1 MKSIVI
7 FFLFF
12 FPYVICN
19 AQSDCTNDTTMY
31 LVAYNYI
38 INDSTNQGKSISV
51 SDSIIDLDRFWF
63 SEDLIALPMEKVKLD
78 KYRANKGYVW
88 YPPFYSPCIA
98 LLFGNNSQHQNDVLF
113 FSKIEDN
120 GREAQPLYRIRGIIF
135 IKIITQ
141 RFVWSAP
148 IRKKNPIFIINKKIN
163 YSPRIFIGNITIP
176 NSI

>member
-1 MKSIVI
+1 MKSLVI

-88 YPPFYSPCIA
+88 FFILHVLLCCLAIILSIKTMYYS
-98 LLFGNNSQHQNDVLF
+98 F
-113 FSKIEDN
+113 
-120 GREAQPLYRIRGIIF
+120 
-135 IKIITQ
+135 Q
-141 RFVWSAP
+141 R
-148 IRKKNPIFIINKKIN
+148 
-163 YSPRIFIGNITIP
+163 
-176 NSI
+176 

>member
-1 MKSIVI
+1 MKSFVI

-120 GREAQPLYRIRGIIF
+120 MLRADLLSYKRYADKYNYDQMAFQNVGRVYLFVFDINTTFKAVFSHEII
-135 IKIITQ
+135 
-141 RFVWSAP
+141 
-148 IRKKNPIFIINKKIN
+148 
-163 YSPRIFIGNITIP
+163 YD
-176 NSI
+176 